1 MTLRS
6 PLPGAI
12 KLAVHGEAVQ
22 HARTDERPLVL
33 HLTYAL
39 DFGGLETL
47 LVDCVNRMPADKYRH
62 AIVCLTRYTEFSER
76 ITQPGV
82 ELVALHKAPGHGF
95 GTHLDFWKVLRRLR
109 PAILHTYNL
118 AALEYNLT
126 AALAGVPVRIH
137 AEHGR
142 DAGDPAG
149 VNKKHNFLRRRM
161 VPFVDRFI
169 PVSADLQR
177 WLGEVVRI
185 PAAQTELI
193 ANGVDTARFTRQPV
207 GAGTSPWQAGDFVIG
222 TVARIQDI
230 KNHRG
235 LVEAFV
241 RLREL
246 LPQQRDRLRLS
257 IIGDGPLMPALRAQ
271 VAAAGLADVVWLA
284 GARSDIPQLLHTFSL
299 FCLPSLA
306 EGTPV
311 SLLEAMACG
320 LPVVASRVGGIPE
333 VVTEGEHGLLV
344 APADSEALA
353 AALAHYAA
361 SPALARQHGDAA
373 RRRIEQRFSMTAML
387 SAYLK
392 LYDHLYQQ
400 KVRRRAAAAG

>member
-1 MTLRS
+1 MMDDMD
-6 PLPGAI
+6 
-12 KLAVHGEAVQ
+12 K
-22 HARTDERPLVL
+22 RPLVV

-47 LVDCVNRMPADKYRH
+47 LVDCVNRMPTDRYRH
-62 AIVCLTRYTEFSER
+62 AIVCLTRYTEFCER

-82 ELVALHKAPGHGF
+82 ELVALHKPPGHGF
-95 GTHLDFWKVLRRLR
+95 GTHLDFWKALRRLR

-118 AALEYNLT
+118 AALEYSFT

-161 VPFVDRFI
+161 VPFIDRFI
-169 PVSADLQR
+169 PVSDDLQR
-177 WLGEVVRI
+177 WLTQVVGI
-185 PAAQTELI
+185 PAAKTKLI
-193 ANGVDTARFTRQPV
+193 ANGVDTARFTRQP
-207 GAGTSPWQAGDFVIG
+207 AGPGDSPWQAGDFVIG

-235 LVEAFV
+235 LVEAFE
-241 RLREL
+241 RLRAL
-246 LPQQRDRLRLS
+246 LPQHRAHLRLS

-271 VAAAGLADVVWLA
+271 VAAAGLDDVVWLA
-284 GARSDIPQLLHTFSL
+284 GARTDIPQLLHTFSL

-333 VVTEGEHGLLV
+333 VVTEGEHGYLV
-344 APADSEALA
+344 PPSDTEALA
-353 AALAHYAA
+353 TALGRYVAD
-361 SPALARQHGDAA
+361 PDLARRHGDAA
-373 RRRIEQRFSMTAML
+373 RRRIEQRFGMDAML
-387 SAYLK
+387 SAYLG
-392 LYDHLYQQ
+392 LYDHLYEQ
-400 KVRRRAAAAG
+400 KIGRRVVAAA

>member
-1 MTLRS
+1 MMDAMDT
-6 PLPGAI
+6 
-12 KLAVHGEAVQ
+12 
-22 HARTDERPLVL
+22 RPLVV

-47 LVDCVNRMPADKYRH
+47 LVDCVNRMPADRYRH
-62 AIVCLTRYTEFSER
+62 AIVCLTKYTQFSER

-95 GTHLDFWKVLRRLR
+95 GTHLDFWRVLRRLR
-109 PAILHTYNL
+109 PAIVHTYNL

-149 VNKKHNFLRRRM
+149 INMKHNFLRRRM
-161 VPFVDRFI
+161 APFVDRFV
-169 PVSADLQR
+169 PVSDDLDR
-177 WLGEVVRI
+177 WLTGVVGI
-185 PAAQTELI
+185 APAKTGLI
-193 ANGVDTARFTRQPV
+193 ANGVDTSRFTSRFTRQPATP
-207 GAGTSPWQAGDFVIG
+207 GDSPWQAGDFVIG

-235 LVEAFV
+235 LVAAFERV
-241 RLREL
+241 RAL
-246 LPQQRDRLRLS
+246 LPQHRGRLKLS

-271 VAAAGLADVVWLA
+271 VAAAGLDDVVWLA
-284 GARSDIPQLLHTFSL
+284 GARADIPQLLHTFSL

-320 LPVVASRVGGIPE
+320 LAVVASSVGGIPE
-333 VVTEGEHGLLV
+333 VVTEGEHGFLV
-344 APADSEALA
+344 APADTAALA
-353 AALAHYAA
+353 AALARYVAD
-361 SPALARQHGDAA
+361 PDLARRHGEAA
-373 RRRIEQRFSMTAML
+373 RRRIEQRFGMDAML
-387 SAYLK
+387 SAYLG

-400 KVRRRAAAAG
+400 KVGARAAAAG